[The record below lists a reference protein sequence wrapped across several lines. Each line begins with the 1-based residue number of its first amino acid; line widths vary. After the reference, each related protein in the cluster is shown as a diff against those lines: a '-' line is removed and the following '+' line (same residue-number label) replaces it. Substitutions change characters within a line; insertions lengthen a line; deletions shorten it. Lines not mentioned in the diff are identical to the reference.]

1 MPKAEKLTE
10 AAVRFLQE
18 KHIAHFVTLMTDGSP
33 QVTPVW
39 VDVDADGSHVLIN
52 SSEGRVKTRN
62 AARDPRVAVSV
73 LDEQDPFKFVIVR
86 GKRSG
91 AQPRGRLCAHRPLGK
106 EVHRRGALSLQ
117 PGGGAAGDPADQTRL
132 CARAGTRLITDA
144 IRAGQLSGPLLL
156 YS

>member
-10 AAVRFLQE
+10 AAIRFLQE

-39 VDVDADGSHVLIN
+39 VDVDTDGSHVLIN

-86 GKRSG
+86 GNVVERNHKDASAHIDFLAKKYTG
-91 AQPRGRLCAHRPLGK
+91 AERYPYNRGQEQR
-106 EVHRRGALSLQ
+106 V
-117 PGGGAAGDPADQTRL
+117 
-132 CARAGTRLITDA
+132 
-144 IRAGQLSGPLLL
+144 LLRIKPDYVL
-156 YS
+156 EQGLA

>member
-10 AAVRFLQE
+10 AAVHFLQE

-39 VDVDADGSHVLIN
+39 VDVDTDGSHVLIN

-86 GKRSG
+86 GQVVERNHEDASAHIDSLAKKYTG
-91 AQPRGRLCAHRPLGK
+91 AERYPYNRGQEQRVILRIKPDYVLEQGLA
-106 EVHRRGALSLQ
+106 
-117 PGGGAAGDPADQTRL
+117 
-132 CARAGTRLITDA
+132 
-144 IRAGQLSGPLLL
+144 
-156 YS
+156 

>member
-10 AAVRFLQE
+10 AAIRFLQE

-39 VDVDADGSHVLIN
+39 VDVDTDGSHVLIN

-86 GKRSG
+86 GNVVERNHEDAS
-91 AQPRGRLCAHRPLGK
+91 AHI
-106 EVHRRGALSLQ
+106 
-117 PGGGAAGDPADQTRL
+117 D
-132 CARAGTRLITDA
+132 
-144 IRAGQLSGPLLL
+144 LLAKK
-156 YS
+156 